1 VEIYPAGNHRNVALA
16 MPAVQSS
23 VSPQSRRVRPLLT
36 RPEPFSTGHVV
47 ERGLALAESLRRLG
61 VHADEE
67 IATLREVS
75 REARNVGQVAN
86 LPIHQRH
93 VGNVPHESYFRARWA
108 VRKMALRNPLLD
120 FDRVLFVQREPAR
133 FKVSRKSEW
142 YTHMSDQYY
151 GWFTR
156 PGGGLYVLEGFK
168 TDRPAVRCLTAS
180 LPPGTIVRP
189 DLSYDAQKVLF
200 AYSRFYPG
208 LIDLENKLDK
218 GKIPEDAFF
227 HLYEMNLDG
236 TGLRRLTHDKY
247 DHFDGHYLPD
257 GRIVLLSTRRGEH
270 PQYTAAAARAAA
282 GAHCDSYVRCGG
294 DEFRPV
300 AVYTLHVMDA
310 DGNGLRPISPFEM
323 FEWEPSIDNQGRI
336 IYSRWD
342 YVDREAMPYMSLWST
357 MPDGTQTRALFG
369 NYTIN
374 PHCTFEPRA
383 VPGSRKI
390 VFTASAHHANTAGS
404 LVLLD
409 PTQGTDG
416 NRPMTRLTPEVAFPE
431 IEAWPDTYYANPY
444 PLSEEHYLVA
454 WSDKPLRSSGHESG
468 AAAMGIYLFD
478 AFGNLNLLWRDAR
491 LSCMYPIPIRP
502 RVKPPR
508 LPAAADLSGPQEG
521 RVLVVDVYRGLDNV
535 PQGTVRSLRIVGVP
549 PKNHPRMNYPVMGL
563 TMHDPGKFVLG
574 TVPVEED
581 GSAYF
586 RAPSGVPF
594 FVQALDGD
602 GMAVQTMRSAT
613 YLQPGEQTSCIGCHE
628 PRHTAPPVRAPLAMR
643 RGPSQIAPGPEG
655 SWPLDY
661 RLLVQPVLEKHCAAC
676 HRPGAEGAA
685 FDVTADKSYAALTN
699 YGTPSLKTHVVTYH
713 RQGRSAPG
721 AGAARDN
728 PLVLLLRQGHYR
740 VSLASDDWSRLVTWM
755 DTYGQHLGS
764 YSPAQE
770 EQLREFRRKLAVVR
784 Q

>member
-1 VEIYPAGNHRNVALA
+1 
-16 MPAVQSS
+16 
-23 VSPQSRRVRPLLT
+23 
-36 RPEPFSTGHVV
+36 
-47 ERGLALAESLRRLG
+47 
-61 VHADEE
+61 
-67 IATLREVS
+67 
-75 REARNVGQVAN
+75 
-86 LPIHQRH
+86 
-93 VGNVPHESYFRARWA
+93 
-108 VRKMALRNPLLD
+108 
-120 FDRVLFVQREPAR
+120 
-133 FKVSRKSEW
+133 
-142 YTHMSDQYY
+142 
-151 GWFTR
+151 
-156 PGGGLYVLEGFK
+156 
-168 TDRPAVRCLTAS
+168 
-180 LPPGTIVRP
+180 
-189 DLSYDAQKVLF
+189 
-200 AYSRFYPG
+200 
-208 LIDLENKLDK
+208 
-218 GKIPEDAFF
+218 
-227 HLYEMNLDG
+227 
-236 TGLRRLTHDKY
+236 
-247 DHFDGHYLPD
+247 
-257 GRIVLLSTRRGEH
+257 
-270 PQYTAAAARAAA
+270 
-282 GAHCDSYVRCGG
+282 
-294 DEFRPV
+294 
-300 AVYTLHVMDA
+300 
-310 DGNGLRPISPFEM
+310 
-323 FEWEPSIDNQGRI
+323 
-336 IYSRWD
+336 
-342 YVDREAMPYMSLWST
+342 
-357 MPDGTQTRALFG
+357 
-369 NYTIN
+369 
-374 PHCTFEPRA
+374 
-383 VPGSRKI
+383 
-390 VFTASAHHANTAGS
+390 
-404 LVLLD
+404 
-409 PTQGTDG
+409 
-416 NRPMTRLTPEVAFPE
+416 MTRLTPEVAFPE

-478 AFGNLNLLWRDAR
+478 AFGNMNLLWRDAR